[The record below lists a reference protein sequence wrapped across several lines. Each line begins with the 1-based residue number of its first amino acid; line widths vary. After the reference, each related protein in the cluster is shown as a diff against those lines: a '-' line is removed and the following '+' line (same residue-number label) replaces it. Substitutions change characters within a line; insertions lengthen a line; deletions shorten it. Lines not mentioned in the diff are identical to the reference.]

1 MHRIEKDALF
11 VIDASYL
18 LYRSFYAIKPLHNSA
33 GIPTQATFGF
43 CRAIKKILDDFA
55 PSHLVVVWD
64 SKVKGPRHEKYPAYK
79 ANRQKPPNELWV
91 QKDYICRFLEDVK
104 IAQIT
109 VDGCEGDDVIGALA
123 EQCASNQVVLVCPDK
138 DMYQLLSEK
147 VLIFDPFKD
156 RVVDQNL
163 FKQENG
169 FPPASIPF
177 FYALLGDSSDN
188 IPGVAGIG
196 KKTAQELVIQFASL
210 QDLYANLDRVPKE
223 RTRKLLAEQKDAAF
237 LSYELF
243 LLNPPPLDLTRKDL
257 VYDPACWAGAATI
270 FRELEFTSLLKDLQK
285 RFPQASKPATGAES
299 NASLFGGQQAVIGQG
314 EEADIAQ
321 ATGTERPWKLGI
333 IQDEAA
339 LDELVN
345 VLKNASWFTMDTETT
360 GGHPLTDTLV
370 GMSFAA
376 TAHEAF
382 YVPVAHHEGKQL
394 DRELV
399 LGKLRPV
406 LESTKTALVMHNAKF
421 DQLVMYHAGINI
433 PPISFDTLIA
443 ASLIRKRDDE
453 RIGLKSLSA
462 TLLNEPMQT
471 FKDVLGKKRKTFAE
485 VPIEEGAPY
494 AAHDALQTYKI
505 EPIIRRE
512 LYATASLKRVF
523 NEIEMPFYQVLL
535 RMEEVGILLDAEK
548 IKETALAVGK
558 AISTLENKI
567 IAALPHKAAAE
578 EINFNSPRQV
588 EKLLFDDLGLP
599 VVKKSDKGS
608 RSTDQEVLQEL
619 RMIHPIP
626 GLILQHRELTK
637 LKTTYL
643 EPLPTFINP
652 NTGRVHTS
660 FSQTLVVTGRLSSSD
675 PNLQNIPA
683 SEGFGMQI
691 REAFY
696 APRGSVLLSADY
708 AQVELRILAHLSKD
722 PTLMRVFLEGHD
734 IHAETAAQLFDV
746 PVDKVTH
753 DQRQLGKRINFSIIY
768 GVTPYGLA
776 KDLGIKQGEA
786 KAYIEKYFQ
795 RFPKVASWIEKTI
808 ERATADGYVET
819 LMGRRRYIPEL
830 AERNR
835 TLQEA
840 GKRMATNT
848 PVQGTQAEIM
858 KIAMINIDQRFKK
871 EGLAARMIL
880 QIHDELVV
888 EVPNDELPAVE
899 KIVQTEMGSVVQWE
913 VPLKVTVRSGKTWAD
928 ITK

>member
-1 MHRIEKDALF
+1 
-11 VIDASYL
+11 
-18 LYRSFYAIKPLHNSA
+18 
-33 GIPTQATFGF
+33 
-43 CRAIKKILDDFA
+43 
-55 PSHLVVVWD
+55 
-64 SKVKGPRHEKYPAYK
+64 
-79 ANRQKPPNELWV
+79 
-91 QKDYICRFLEDVK
+91 
-104 IAQIT
+104 
-109 VDGCEGDDVIGALA
+109 
-123 EQCASNQVVLVCPDK
+123 
-138 DMYQLLSEK
+138 
-147 VLIFDPFKD
+147 
-156 RVVDQNL
+156 
-163 FKQENG
+163 
-169 FPPASIPF
+169 
-177 FYALLGDSSDN
+177 
-188 IPGVAGIG
+188 
-196 KKTAQELVIQFASL
+196 
-210 QDLYANLDRVPKE
+210 
-223 RTRKLLAEQKDAAF
+223 
-237 LSYELF
+237 
-243 LLNPPPLDLTRKDL
+243 
-257 VYDPACWAGAATI
+257 
-270 FRELEFTSLLKDLQK
+270 
-285 RFPQASKPATGAES
+285 
-299 NASLFGGQQAVIGQG
+299 
-314 EEADIAQ
+314 
-321 ATGTERPWKLGI
+321 
-333 IQDEAA
+333 
-339 LDELVN
+339 
-345 VLKNASWFTMDTETT
+345 
-360 GGHPLTDTLV
+360 
-370 GMSFAA
+370 
-376 TAHEAF
+376 
-382 YVPVAHHEGKQL
+382 
-394 DRELV
+394 
-399 LGKLRPV
+399 
-406 LESTKTALVMHNAKF
+406 
-421 DQLVMYHAGINI
+421 
-433 PPISFDTLIA
+433 
-443 ASLIRKRDDE
+443 
-453 RIGLKSLSA
+453 
-462 TLLNEPMQT
+462 
-471 FKDVLGKKRKTFAE
+471 
-485 VPIEEGAPY
+485 
-494 AAHDALQTYKI
+494 
-505 EPIIRRE
+505 
-512 LYATASLKRVF
+512 
-523 NEIEMPFYQVLL
+523 
-535 RMEEVGILLDAEK
+535 
-548 IKETALAVGK
+548 
-558 AISTLENKI
+558 
-567 IAALPHKAAAE
+567 
-578 EINFNSPRQV
+578 
-588 EKLLFDDLGLP
+588 
-599 VVKKSDKGS
+599 
-608 RSTDQEVLQEL
+608 
-619 RMIHPIP
+619 HPIP

-819 LMGRRRYIPEL
+819 FMGRRRYIPEL

-913 VPLKVTVRSGKTWAD
+913 VPLKVTRQKRP
-928 ITK
+928 KCL